1 VTVNK
6 NTVVFMND
14 EKIARINELAKL
26 AKARPLSEE
35 EADEQAILR
44 QEYRDAF
51 RANLIS
57 QLSGYKIVKPGDGE
71 A

>member
-1 VTVNK
+1 
-6 NTVVFMND
+6 MND

-26 AKARPLSEE
+26 AKARPLSDLER
-35 EADEQAILR
+35 DEQAILR

-57 QLSGYKIVKPGDGE
+57 QLSGIKIVKEGE
-71 A
+71 D